1 MMKSI
6 VEESQITFKELE
18 QKIFAYVCET
28 AVEMT
33 RIILEDYDKEIH
45 ADRDRS
51 QYRDKGKRT
60 TTIKTVYGDVT
71 YERHIY
77 QTMDEE
83 GHRAFVYLLDEAVN
97 MDKIGLISTNLA
109 EKIASCVTENPY
121 RVTADIISNTSGQ
134 KISHGGAW
142 KLVQK
147 LGERVS
153 MEEELLVKQMNA
165 DKAEGSREIKVLFEE
180 MDGVWLRM
188 QGKDHKSIPKQ
199 EMKVATVYEGWDK
212 EDRTGSRLCG
222 KKVIAGMEKSSEFH
236 EKREAQIRSIY
247 NADEIEYRILNGDGG
262 SWIKDPYEP
271 DTVFQLDRFHIRQ
284 EIKRKLNQ
292 DKEASKV
299 VEGLFEAERMDEM
312 LSYIR
317 IYADSV
323 ETDDEKDKR
332 AKKAWELY
340 QYLNNNKEGLMPYQK
355 RGISLPEAP
364 EGMRYGNMGV
374 QENQNCT
381 VITMRMKGN
390 RKRWSEKGA
399 NNMAKILYRKENK
412 ELAETVNRYAEG
424 LIFNVR
430 MTEVITTL
438 SAAKAPKRD
447 GKGNP
452 YVDVINMHIPMR
464 DAIQTAS
471 RRAFAKALL

>member
-71 YERHIY
+71 YERYVY

-292 DKEASKV
+292 DKEASKA
-299 VEGLFEAERMDEM
+299 VEGLFEAERMEEM

-399 NNMAKILYRKENK
+399 NNMAKVLYRKENK
-412 ELAETVNRYAEG
+412 ELWETINRYGEG
-424 LIFNVR
+424 LIFNIR
-430 MTEVITTL
+430 MRELLTTL

-452 YVDVINMHIPMR
+452 YIDVINMHVPMR
-464 DAIQTAS
+464 DAVRTAS

>member
-6 VEESQITFKELE
+6 VEESLITFKELE
-18 QKIFAYVCET
+18 QKIFAYVCEV
-28 AVEMT
+28 AAEMT
-33 RIILEDYDKEIH
+33 QIILEDYDRELH
-45 ADRDRS
+45 DSRDKKK
-51 QYRDKGKRT
+51 YRDKGCRT

-71 YERHIY
+71 YARHVY
-77 QTMDEE
+77 KTTDEE
-83 GHRAFVYLLDEAVN
+83 GHTVFAYLLDESVK

-121 RVTADIISNTSGQ
+121 RVTAEIISGTSGQ
-134 KISHGGAW
+134 RISHGGAW

-147 LGERVS
+147 LGERVRE
-153 MEEELLVKQMNA
+153 EEELQVKQMNA
-165 DKAEGSREIKVLFEE
+165 DEAEGTRDIKVLFEE
-180 MDGVWLRM
+180 MDGVWLRL
-188 QGKDHKSIPKQ
+188 QGKDHKSIAKQ
-199 EMKVATVYEGWDK
+199 EMKVATIYEGWDK
-212 EDRTGSRLCG
+212 EARTGSRLCG

-292 DKEASKV
+292 DKEAEKA
-299 VEGLFEAERMDEM
+299 VEELFEAEKMDEM
-312 LSYIR
+312 LEYIQ

-323 ETDDEKDKR
+323 GTGDEKDTR
-332 AKKAWELY
+332 PKKARELY

-355 RGISLPEAP
+355 RGIRFPEPP
-364 EGMRYGNMGV
+364 EGMKYGNMGV

-390 RKRWSEKGA
+390 RKRWSLSGA
-399 NNMAKILYRKENK
+399 NNMAKVLYRKENK
-412 ELAETVNRYAEG
+412 ELAETVNRYAEASV
-424 LIFNVR
+424 FNKR
-430 MTEVITTL
+430 ITEIVTTL
-438 SAAKAPKRD
+438 SAAKAPKKD

>member
-6 VEESQITFKELE
+6 VMENQMTFKELE
-18 QKIFAYVCET
+18 QKIYAYVCEV

-33 RIILEDYDKEIH
+33 QIILEDYDRELQ
-45 ADRDRS
+45 DSRDKKK
-51 QYRDKGKRT
+51 YRDKGCRT
-60 TTIKTVYGDVT
+60 TTIKTIYGDVT
-71 YERHIY
+71 YARHVY
-77 QTMDEE
+77 QTADEE
-83 GHRAFVYLLDEAVN
+83 GHKAFVYLLDEAVK

-121 RVTADIISNTSGQ
+121 RVTADIISSTSGQ

-147 LGERVS
+147 LGERVTE
-153 MEEELLVKQMNA
+153 EEELQVKQMNA
-165 DKAEGSREIKVLFEE
+165 DEAVGTRRIKMLFEE
-180 MDGVWLRM
+180 MDGVWLRL
-188 QGKDHKSIPKQ
+188 QGKDHKSIAKQ
-199 EMKVATVYEGWDK
+199 EMKVATIYEGWEKD
-212 EDRTGSRLCG
+212 DRTGSRLCG
-222 KKVIAGMEKSSEFH
+222 KRVIAGMEKSNEFH

-284 EIKRKLNQ
+284 EIKRKLSH
-292 DKEASKV
+292 DKEAAKA
-299 VEGLFEAERMDEM
+299 VEELFEAERMDEM
-312 LSYIR
+312 LEYIQT
-317 IYADSV
+317 YADSV
-323 ETDDEKDKR
+323 DTDDEKDTR
-332 AKKAWELY
+332 SKKARELY

-355 RGISLPEAP
+355 RGIRLPDPP

-390 RKRWSEKGA
+390 RKRWSVSGA
-399 NNMAKILYRKENK
+399 NNMAKLLYRKENK
-412 ELAETVNRYAEG
+412 ELAETVNRYAEA
-424 LIFNVR
+424 LIFNIR
-430 MTEVITTL
+430 MTEIITTL
-438 SAAKAPKRD
+438 SAAKVPKKD

-452 YVDVINMHIPMR
+452 YIDVINMHVPMR

-471 RRAFAKALL
+471 RRVFAKALS

>member
-6 VEESQITFKELE
+6 VEESLITFKELE

-33 RIILEDYDKEIH
+33 RLILEDYDKELH

-51 QYRDKGKRT
+51 RYRDKGKRT

-71 YERHIY
+71 YARHVY
-77 QTMDEE
+77 QTTDEE
-83 GHRAFVYLLDEAVN
+83 GHTVFVYLLDEAVK
-97 MDKIGLISTNLA
+97 MDKIGLVSTNLA

-134 KISHGGAW
+134 RVSHGGVW

-147 LGERVS
+147 LGERVR
-153 MEEELLVKQMNA
+153 EEEEQQVKQMNA
-165 DKAEGSREIKVLFEE
+165 DKAGGSREIKVLFEE
-180 MDGVWLRM
+180 MDGVWLRL

-222 KKVIAGMEKSSEFH
+222 KKVMAGMEKSSEFH

-292 DKEASKV
+292 DKKAAKA
-299 VEGLFEAERMDEM
+299 VEELFEEERMDEM
-312 LSYIR
+312 LEYIQT
-317 IYADSV
+317 YADSV
-323 ETDDEKDKR
+323 DTDDEKDSR
-332 AKKAWELY
+332 AKKARELY

-355 RGISLPEAP
+355 RGIRLPDPP

-381 VITMRMKGN
+381 VITIRMKGN
-390 RKRWSEKGA
+390 RKRWSVNGA
-399 NNMAKILYRKENK
+399 NNMAKLLYRKENK
-412 ELAETVNRYAEG
+412 ELVQTVDRYTEA
-424 LIFNVR
+424 LIFNIK
-430 MTEVITTL
+430 MTELITTL
-438 SAAKAPKRD
+438 SAAKAPKKD
-447 GKGNP
+447 GKGNS
-452 YVDVINMHIPMR
+452 YIDVINMHVPMR
-464 DAIQTAS
+464 EAIRTAS
-471 RRAFAKALL
+471 RRVFVKALL

>member
-1 MMKSI
+1 MKSI
-6 VEESQITFKELE
+6 VMENQMTFKELE
-18 QKIFAYVCET
+18 QKIYAYVCEV

-33 RIILEDYDKEIH
+33 QIILEDYDRELQ
-45 ADRDRS
+45 DSRDKKK
-51 QYRDKGKRT
+51 YRDKGCRT
-60 TTIKTVYGDVT
+60 TTIKTIYGDVT
-71 YERHIY
+71 YARHVY
-77 QTMDEE
+77 QTADEE
-83 GHRAFVYLLDEAVN
+83 GHKAFVYLLDEAVK

-121 RVTADIISNTSGQ
+121 RVTADIISSTSGQ

-147 LGERVS
+147 LGERVTE
-153 MEEELLVKQMNA
+153 EEELQVKQMNA
-165 DKAEGSREIKVLFEE
+165 DEAVGTRRIKMLFEE
-180 MDGVWLRM
+180 MDGVWLRL
-188 QGKDHKSIPKQ
+188 QGKDHKSIAKQ
-199 EMKVATVYEGWDK
+199 EMKVATIYEGWEKD
-212 EDRTGSRLCG
+212 DRTGSRLCG
-222 KKVIAGMEKSSEFH
+222 KRVIAGMEKSNEFH

-284 EIKRKLNQ
+284 EIKRKLSH
-292 DKEASKV
+292 DKEAAKA
-299 VEGLFEAERMDEM
+299 VEELFEAERMDEM
-312 LSYIR
+312 LEYIQT
-317 IYADSV
+317 YADSV
-323 ETDDEKDKR
+323 DTDDEKDTR
-332 AKKAWELY
+332 SKKARELY

-355 RGISLPEAP
+355 RGIRLPDPP

-390 RKRWSEKGA
+390 RKRWSVSGA
-399 NNMAKILYRKENK
+399 NNMAKLLYRKENK
-412 ELAETVNRYAEG
+412 ELAETVNRYAEE
-424 LIFNVR
+424 LIFNIR
-430 MTEVITTL
+430 MTEIITTL
-438 SAAKAPKRD
+438 SAAKVPKKD

-452 YVDVINMHIPMR
+452 YIDVINMHVPMR

-471 RRAFAKALL
+471 RRVFAKALS